1 MEIKHAKGLNPIPKI
16 KFPSTIFQNDG
27 GAATGTPGKNA
38 RMEVF
43 TCIAYSTDS
52 QILCAGTNQGN
63 LYAWKRVGRS
73 TTESAESIWQL
84 NNKTNVRGA
93 IKFCDWGIGDTSKPC
108 ILVNC
113 VSNVYI
119 LKVILITIQLCIYYK
134 LNYIVK

>member
-1 MEIKHAKGLNPIPKI
+1 MEIKHTTKGLNPIPKI
-16 KFPSTIFQNDG
+16 KFPTAPFQNDG
-27 GAATGTPGKNA
+27 GATLTETPGKNA

-43 TCIAYSTDS
+43 SCIAYSADS

-63 LYAWKRVGRS
+63 LYTWKRMVRP
-73 TTESAESIWQL
+73 TAESSDSIWQL

-93 IKFCDWGIGDTSKPC
+93 IKFCGWGFCDNSKPC

-119 LKVILITIQLCIYYK
+119 LKVKFIIPIR
-134 LNYIVK
+134 